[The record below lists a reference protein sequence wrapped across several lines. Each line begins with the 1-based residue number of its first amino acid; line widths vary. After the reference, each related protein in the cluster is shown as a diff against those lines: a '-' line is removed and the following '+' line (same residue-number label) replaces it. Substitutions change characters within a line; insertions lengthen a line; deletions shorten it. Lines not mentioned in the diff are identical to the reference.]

1 MEVLS
6 DFGSPSKSTTILL
19 GYPLHSLASG
29 PINFTSIEI
38 STSSLT
44 GTYLHFAYLVAI
56 GNTPTIALD
65 FFPDNAPCSVR
76 VGEISALKKYEVDVS
91 HEQMIS
97 VIQQVFGDT
106 VLLPRPVHQK

>member
-1 MEVLS
+1 M
-6 DFGSPSKSTTILL
+6 STTILL

-29 PINFTSIEI
+29 QINFKNIEI

-44 GTYLHFAYLVAI
+44 GAYLHFAYLVAI
-56 GNTPTIALD
+56 GNTPAIALD

-76 VGEISALKKYEVDVS
+76 IGEIGALKKYEPDVS

-97 VIQQVFGDT
+97 VIQKEFGDT
-106 VLLPRPVHQK
+106 VLLPRPMRHK

>member
-1 MEVLS
+1 M
-6 DFGSPSKSTTILL
+6 SPTIFL

-29 PINFTSIEI
+29 PITFTNIEV

-56 GNTPTIALD
+56 ESTSTIALD
-65 FFPDNAPCSVR
+65 FFPDTAPCSVR
-76 VGEISALKKYEVDVS
+76 IGEIGALKRYEPDVS

-97 VIQQVFGDT
+97 VIRNEFGDT
-106 VLLPRPVHQK
+106 VLLPRPMLQK